1 MSDIIVGR
9 NAVSEALKAQ
19 RSINKILI
27 VKGATEGS
35 IKEIIGQVKSAG
47 IPIQEVERSYL
58 DKLSEGQKHQGVAA
72 MVAAKEYV
80 EIEDIIEI
88 ARARKEEP
96 FIVVLDGIEDPHNFG
111 SLLRSA
117 EVAGVHGVVIP
128 KRRAVGV
135 TSTVA
140 KSSAGAVEYMAIAR
154 VANITQAIE
163 KLKELGCWVAASD
176 MDGQELWDATLTG
189 PIALV
194 VGGEGKGVSRLV
206 KEHCD
211 FVVKIPMKGNISS
224 LNASV
229 AGAILMFEVVRQRK

>member
-1 MSDIIVGR
+1 MSDLIVGR

-19 RSINKILI
+19 RSINKVMIA
-27 VKGATEGS
+27 KGATEGS
-35 IKEIIGQVKSAG
+35 IKEIIGLVKSAG
-47 IPIQEVERSYL
+47 IPLQEVERNYL
-58 DKLSEGQKHQGVAA
+58 DKLTEGQKHQGVAA

-80 EIEDIIEI
+80 ELEDIIAI
-88 ARARKEEP
+88 AKQRGEDP
-96 FIVVLDGIEDPHNFG
+96 FVLVLDGVEDPHNLG

-135 TSTVA
+135 NATVA
-140 KSSAGAVEYMAIAR
+140 KSSAGAIEHMAVAR

-163 KLKELGCWVAASD
+163 KLKALGCWVAASD
-176 MDGQELWDATLTG
+176 MDGQELWEATLTG
-189 PIALV
+189 PIAIV

-206 KEHCD
+206 RQNCD
-211 FVVKIPMKGNISS
+211 FVVKIPMKGKISS

-229 AGAILMFEVVRQRK
+229 AGAILLFEVVRQRK